1 MALEDLA
8 FTPRRRLGRALGR
21 ISSRRV
27 GNLRGEIG
35 AAATAAHAFAL
46 FCVALTVAYIGFYW
60 WLDPMGLQT
69 LHTVLIGCTV
79 MYALAIVVLRLGY
92 QLAGS
97 LILLTTAAFEVL
109 VSTASV
115 GWMVGIHLFLI
126 AGAHLA
132 FMVFTERQTVYR
144 WLFVG
149 IAAFCFVFCQVLID
163 PANVPYRFSPG
174 LEETLFSINAVL
186 VGVVMFALAASHH
199 HRAQSAQ
206 ATARAAA
213 VRAEYLAN
221 TDPLTGLENRR
232 PIMDRLEGLAK
243 RSSAAYSVSIID
255 LDRFKQL
262 NDTFGHV
269 CGDNVLTAVGQRLR
283 SRLRGSDAVGRWGGE
298 EFIVVLPETRLA
310 DAEALMERLRREIDR
325 SPIACGTHVH
335 HITAS
340 FGVADGRNGS
350 STHRLIKRAD
360 DAMYEA
366 KMGGRNTV
374 RAHQYDS
381 EELPESMRA
390 VRARH
395 ADEQA
400 R

>member
-1 MALEDLA
+1 M
-8 FTPRRRLGRALGR
+8 T
-21 ISSRRV
+21 SRQV

-35 AAATAAHAFAL
+35 AAASAAHAFSL
-46 FCVALTVAYIGFYW
+46 FCIALTVAYMGFYW
-60 WLDPMGLQT
+60 WYDSAGLQ
-69 LHTVLIGCTV
+69 VLQAVLVGCT
-79 MYALAIVVLRLGY
+79 AAFTLAVVVLRLGY

-97 LILLTTAAFEVL
+97 LLLLTTAAFEVL
-109 VSTASV
+109 VSTAYV
-115 GWMVGIHLFLI
+115 GWLSGLHLYLI

-132 FMVFTERQTVYR
+132 FMVFTERQAVYR

-149 IAAFCFVFCQVLID
+149 IAAFCFLFCQLLID
-163 PANVPYRFSPG
+163 PANVPYRFPMG
-174 LEETLFSINAVL
+174 VEEALFSVNAVT

-232 PIMDRLEGLAK
+232 PIMDRLESLAK
-243 RSSAAYSVSIID
+243 RSSGAYSVSIID

-310 DAEALMERLRREIDR
+310 DAEALMDRLRREIDR

-335 HITAS
+335 HVTAS
-340 FGVADGRNGS
+340 FGVADGRNGT

-366 KMGGRNTV
+366 KMAGRNSV
-374 RAHQYDS
+374 RAHQYDA
-381 EELPESMRA
+381 EELPESMRPG
-390 VRARH
+390 RARH